1 MELKLV
7 SLERTLSFT
16 DVQAVFAKSPIGW
29 FGILPRHA
37 PAVFLLRDSPVRVKL
52 PEGEKVFQVKNGVL
66 YVREDR
72 VTVAAAEVRGA

>member
-7 SLERTLSFT
+7 SSACTFSFA
-16 DVQAVFAKSPIGW
+16 DVQAVFAKSPVGW

-37 PAVFLLRDSPVRVKL
+37 PAVFLLQDSPVRIKL
-52 PEGEKVFQVKNGVL
+52 PDGEKVFLVKNGVL

-72 VTVAAAEVRGA
+72 VIVAAAEVRSA